1 MSDIRRFYVQTTA
14 GQLHGRTL
22 LARESNDNPTLVLL
36 HPAPSSGLYFTSA
49 MPLMNERRT
58 LIAPDYPGYGGSDA
72 LQEPAS
78 IARYASAVLELLEN
92 YPVDGPVD
100 ILGFHTGCLV
110 AGEMA
115 LIAPASVRRL
125 VLCDVPY
132 FTAEQQVAFA
142 EKMASPTLLT
152 RGSREPGPDLAVQRG
167 KPGRQRVHAT
177 HDQSAC
183 GTSAC
188 VPRRPPG
195 ICRRF
200 RLRLH
205 GPLRRSGRRRRRT
218 GDSIAGL
225 LDATHA
231 AAVAISNARL
241 VDVEDVTT
249 AVFES
254 GAPTIARHIL
264 AALET

>member
-1 MSDIRRFYVQTTA
+1 MSDIRKFYVQTTA

-22 LARESNDNPTLVLL
+22 LARERNDNPTLLLL
-36 HPAPSSGLYFTSA
+36 HPAPSSGLYFTNA
-49 MPLMNERRT
+49 MPLLNEHRT
-58 LIAPDYPGYGGSDA
+58 LIAPDYPGYGGSDP

-78 IARYASAVLELLEN
+78 IATYAAAMLELLEN

-110 AGEMA
+110 ANEMA

-132 FTAEQQVAFA
+132 FTSGQQAALA
-142 EKMASPTLLT
+142 EKMAAPTRLTDELESLEPTWQFNVASRVGNVSMPRTISLLAEHLRAFPEDHQGFGAAFSYDCVGRFAELDADVVVLGT
-152 RGSREPGPDLAVQRG
+152 RS
-167 KPGRQRVHAT
+167 
-177 HDQSAC
+177 
-183 GTSAC
+183 
-188 VPRRPPG
+188 
-195 ICRRF
+195 
-200 RLRLH
+200 
-205 GPLRRSGRRRRRT
+205 
-218 GDSIAGL
+218 GL

-231 AAVAISNARL
+231 AAAAIRSAAL

-254 GAPTIARHIL
+254 GAPAITRHIL
-264 AALET
+264 SALEG